1 MTALAEHP
9 VPTELDW
16 SALIEVAL
24 SMPGSVGDTYNRFY
38 EYSFMNQVLLMMQGI
53 SEPVATYNKWTELG
67 RQVRKGS
74 KAYVINRPI
83 VIKRKSE
90 DEETPDQTYRRFKLV
105 KCLFTVSQTDGAELP
120 PFEAPGWELDKALTA
135 LEVERVAFNTVDG
148 NVQGYSSGR
157 TYALHP
163 MCEDPT
169 RTTLHELGHIVL
181 GHTGGAGMADYL
193 THRGQ
198 AEFQAEA
205 VAYLVLHE
213 VGLADEAA
221 RSHSRGYIQGWLR
234 EQRPSD
240 TVIREV
246 FTATNTILKAG
257 RS

>member
-67 RQVRKGS
+67 RQVR
-74 KAYVINRPI
+74 
-83 VIKRKSE
+83 
-90 DEETPDQTYRRFKLV
+90 
-105 KCLFTVSQTDGAELP
+105 
-120 PFEAPGWELDKALTA
+120 KALTA